1 MATLAAAP
9 ASNAASILAYI
20 DTAIGV
26 ATFLMSDRLPVT
38 VNNIRNFFRFQK
50 KEPPENFDID
60 DATPLIA
67 LLVIDPGLLEVL
79 EGKVKNAIGAYR
91 DCIKAA
97 NRPQEDTACDRKA
110 ERDVC
115 DSLNRIMD
123 RNDGVLPSQY
133 LQKQRKSFGCVRV
146 I

>member
-1 MATLAAAP
+1 MAALAAA

-20 DTAIGV
+20 DTAIGI

-38 VNNIRNFFRFQK
+38 VNNIRNFFRVQRR
-50 KEPPENFDID
+50 EPPEDFDIED
-60 DATPLIA
+60 SAPLVA

-79 EGKVKNAIGAYR
+79 EDKVKNAIATYKN
-91 DCIKAA
+91 CIKAA
-97 NRPQEDTACDRKA
+97 SRPQEDAACDRKA

-123 RNDGVLPSQY
+123 KNDGELPTQF
-133 LQKQRKSFGCVRV
+133 LKNQWRSFGCVRV
-146 I
+146 N